1 MKVFLPKNILRKK
14 KALPVCTPLTS
25 LKYKFC
31 ISGSA
36 DTKFLNAGA
45 QAEVEELGRLIAER
59 NGIVVTGATTGAP
72 FWAAKGAKMAGGIV
86 IGISPAASKQHHVKS
101 YRLPTDYHDLI
112 IYTGFGYSGRNLFL
126 IRSSDAVITVGGRLG
141 TLNEFTDAFEDHKPQ
156 GVLLGEGGTTD
167 MLPEILKVAHRGS
180 GKVVFETEPK
190 ALITKLWKIVEDHDQ
205 FAHAEPEG
213 ND

>member
-1 MKVFLPKNILRKK
+1 MAVLSRGFFRKK
-14 KALPVCTPLTS
+14 EKMPVSPFAH

-31 ISGSA
+31 ISGAA
-36 DTKFLNAGA
+36 DTRFLNPGA
-45 QAEVEELGRLIAER
+45 MEEVEELGRLIAER

-72 FWAAKGAKMAGGIV
+72 FWAAKGAKSAGGIV

-101 YRLPTDYHDLI
+101 YRLPLDYHDII
-112 IYTGFGYSGRNLFL
+112 IYTGAGYSGRNLLL
-126 IRSSDAVITVGGRLG
+126 IRTSDAVITVGGRLG

-156 GVLLGEGGTTD
+156 GVLMGEGGTTD
-167 MLPEILKVAHRGS
+167 MLPEILRVAHRGS

-190 ALITKLWKIVEDHDQ
+190 KLLTKLWKIVEDHDQ

>member
-1 MKVFLPKNILRKK
+1 MAVLSRRFFRKK
-14 KALPVCTPLTS
+14 EKVPVSPLAH
-25 LKYKFC
+25 LKYKIC
-31 ISGSA
+31 ISGAA
-36 DTKFLNAGA
+36 DTRFLNPGA
-45 QAEVEELGRLIAER
+45 MAEVEELGRLIAER
-59 NGIVVTGATTGAP
+59 KGIVVTGATTGAP

-112 IYTGFGYSGRNLFL
+112 IYTGAGYSGRNLLL
-126 IRSSDAVITVGGRLG
+126 IRTSDAVITVGGRLG

-156 GVLLGEGGTTD
+156 GVLMGEGGTTD

-180 GKVVFETEPK
+180 GKVVFETDPK
-190 ALITKLWKIVEDHDQ
+190 PLLAKLWKIVEDHDQ
-205 FAHAEPEG
+205 FAHAEQEG